1 MISELIRVG
10 VVTSINP
17 EKGTVRVHLA
27 GVDEEVS
34 YELPVIFPKTHKDK
48 AYFMPDI
55 GEHVV
60 CIFSGQGLEQGF
72 VLGAIYSEADTTPVS
87 NKDKFLIR
95 FEDGTEIEYDR
106 RAHKLRAIVNGTVEI
121 SASNIVIQGP
131 VNIIG
136 NLEVQGNIHATGAII
151 DEGGNTNHHSH

>member
-106 RAHKLRAIVNGTVEI
+106 RVHKLRI
-121 SASNIVIQGP
+121 SIRGDVLIEAD
-131 VNIIG
+131 
-136 NLEVQGNIHATGAII
+136 GNITLKASRI
-151 DEGGNTNHHSH
+151 DLNP

>member
-1 MISELIRVG
+1 MIPELIRVG

-17 EKGTVRVHLA
+17 EKGTVLVHLA

-34 YELPVIFPKTHKDK
+34 YELPVIFPKTNKDK

-87 NKDKFLIR
+87 DQDKFFIR
-95 FEDGTEIEYDR
+95 FEDGTEIAYDR
-106 RAHKLRAIVNGTVEI
+106 RAHRLRI
-121 SASNIVIQGP
+121 SVRGDVLIEADGNMTLKASR
-131 VNIIG
+131 
-136 NLEVQGNIHATGAII
+136 I
-151 DEGGNTNHHSH
+151 DLNP

>member
-1 MISELIRVG
+1 MLSELIRVG
-10 VVTSINP
+10 VVTGINP
-17 EKGTVRVHLA
+17 EKGTVRVHLV

-34 YELPVIFPKTHKDK
+34 YELPVIYPKTHKDK

-55 GEHVV
+55 GEQVV

-87 NKDKFLIR
+87 NKDKFFIR

-106 RAHKLRAIVNGTVEI
+106 QAHKLRI
-121 SASNIVIQGP
+121 SVRGDVLIEADGNMTLKASR
-131 VNIIG
+131 
-136 NLEVQGNIHATGAII
+136 I
-151 DEGGNTNHHSH
+151 DLNP